1 MQRSLSRPIKT
12 TMTAVALV
20 ATLGLGACQ
29 TTGENEAFGSVLGA
43 ALGGWAGSQIGSGDG
58 QLAATAAGAL
68 LGAYVGGQVGASMDE
83 VDRQRYGYAQQAAYS
98 APIGERIVWNNP
110 DSGNYG
116 AVTPVR
122 DGFTQ
127 SGDYCREFQTEITVG
142 GQSEDAY
149 GTACRQEDGSW
160 EIVSN

>member
-1 MQRSLSRPIKT
+1 MLQKRTLPFKKT
-12 TMTAVALV
+12 LTAVV
-20 ATLGLGACQ
+20 VVSSLGLSACQ
-29 TTGENEAFGSVLGA
+29 TTGENQAFGSVLGA

-83 VDRQRYGYAQQAAYS
+83 VDRQRYGRAQQAAYS

-110 DSGNYG
+110 ESGNYG

-122 DGFTQ
+122 DGFST

-160 EIVSN
+160 GIVSN